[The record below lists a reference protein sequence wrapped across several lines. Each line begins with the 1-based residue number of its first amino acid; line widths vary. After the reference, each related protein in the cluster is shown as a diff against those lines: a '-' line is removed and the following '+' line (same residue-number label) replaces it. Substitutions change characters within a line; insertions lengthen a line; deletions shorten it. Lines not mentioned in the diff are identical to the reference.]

1 MSAQM
6 FHSRANLMSLVR
18 FLRDRRGSVAPMFG
32 LMTIPLLGFTG
43 AAVDYS
49 RANSVR
55 SAVQSALDA
64 TALMLS
70 KEAQG
75 LTAGQLQAKATNY
88 FNANFNRAGTGTI
101 NVVPTFTAST
111 STLSLTGSGSL
122 PTTFLA
128 VLGIPSIAINSAST
142 VSWGTTKLRVALAL
156 DNTGSMADNN
166 KIGALK
172 TATHQLLST
181 FQSISANAGDVL
193 VAIIPFSKDVNVGGP
208 SNYSATWVDWT
219 AWDAANGQWCKKN
232 GQCSSDPGGN
242 ATWTPNNH
250 STWNG
255 CVTDRG
261 PSAAPGTAAGN
272 DQTVAAPNAGNAA
285 TLFPAEQFAECPTQ
299 MLGLSSNWSQLNQ
312 KVDDMTP
319 NGTTNQPIGL
329 VWAWHA
335 LTPGPPL
342 NAPTIT
348 DSTTKQIIILLSD
361 GMNTQD
367 RWYGNGFSISTDV
380 DARMYSGGAGT
391 CKNIKDAGIEIYTVQ
406 VNVNNADPLS
416 QVMKNCAS
424 KPENFFMLTTSGQIV
439 DTFNQIGTQLAKLHL
454 TQ

>member
-1 MSAQM
+1 
-6 FHSRANLMSLVR
+6 MSLMR
-18 FLRDRRGSVAPMFG
+18 FLRDHRASVAPMFG
-32 LMTIPLLGFTG
+32 LMTVPLLGFTG

-64 TALMLS
+64 TALALS

-75 LTAGQLQAKATNY
+75 LTATQLQTKATNY
-88 FNANFNRAGTGTI
+88 FNANFNRPDAGTI
-101 NVVPTFTAST
+101 NITPTFTAST
-111 STLSLTGSGSL
+111 STLNLTGSGSV
-122 PTTFLA
+122 PTTFLSI
-128 VLGIPSIAINSAST
+128 LGVPSIAINSNAT
-142 VSWGTTKLRVALAL
+142 VTWGTTKLRVALAL
-156 DNTGSMADNN
+156 DNTGSMYDNN

-172 TATHQLLST
+172 TATHQLLTT
-181 FQSISANAGDVL
+181 FQGIAGSPGDVM
-193 VAIIPFSKDVNVGGP
+193 VAIVPFSKDVNVGGP
-208 SNYSATWVDWT
+208 SNYNATWVDWT
-219 AWDAANGQWCKKN
+219 DWDAANGQWCKKN
-232 GQCSSDPGGN
+232 GSCSSTQSGN
-242 ATWTPNNH
+242 STWTPDNH

-255 CVTDRG
+255 CITDRG
-261 PSAAPGTAAGN
+261 TSTPPGTAAGY
-272 DQTVAAPNAGNAA
+272 DQKVTAPSATTAG
-285 TLFPAEQFAECPTQ
+285 TLFPAEQYSMCPVPL
-299 MLGLSSNWSQLNQ
+299 MGLSSNWSQLNQ
-312 KVDDMTP
+312 LVDQMTP
-319 NGTTNQPIGL
+319 NGMTNQPIGL

-335 LTPGPPL
+335 LTPGTPL
-342 NAPTIT
+342 NAPAIT
-348 DSTTKQIIILLSD
+348 DNTTKQIIILLSD

-367 RWYGNGFSISTDV
+367 RWYGNGFSISTEV

-416 QVMKNCAS
+416 NVMKNCAS

>member
-1 MSAQM
+1 MSM
-6 FHSRANLMSLVR
+6 MR

-32 LMTIPLLGFTG
+32 LMAVPLLGFTG

-64 TALMLS
+64 TALALS

-75 LTAGQLQAKATNY
+75 LTATQLQAKATTY
-88 FNANFNRAGTGTI
+88 FNANFNRTEAGTI
-101 NVVPTFTAST
+101 VVTPTFTSNPT
-111 STLSLTGSGSL
+111 TLNLTGSGSL

-128 VLGIPSIAINSAST
+128 VLGVPSIAINSNAT
-142 VSWGTTKLRVALAL
+142 VTWGTTKLRVALAL
-156 DNTGSMADNN
+156 DNTGSMSDNN

-172 TATHQLLST
+172 TATHQLLTT
-181 FQSISANAGDVL
+181 FQGISSNPGDVL
-193 VAIIPFSKDVNVGGP
+193 VAIVPFSKDVNVGGP
-208 SNYSATWVDWT
+208 SNYSATWIDWT

-232 GQCSSDPGGN
+232 GQCASDPIGN

-255 CVTDRG
+255 CITDRG
-261 PSAAPGTAAGN
+261 TSTAPGTAAGN
-272 DQTVAAPNAGNAA
+272 DQKVTAPSAGTPS
-285 TLFPAEQFAECPTQ
+285 TLFPAEQYAECPAKL
-299 MLGLSSNWSQLNQ
+299 MGLSSNWSQLNQ
-312 KVDDMTP
+312 LVDDMTP

-335 LTPGPPL
+335 LTPGAPL

-348 DSTTKQIIILLSD
+348 DTTTKQIIILLSD

-367 RWYGNGFSISTDV
+367 RWYGDGASISTDV

-416 QVMKNCAS
+416 TVMKNCAS

-439 DTFNQIGTQLAKLHL
+439 DTFQQIGTQLAKLHL